1 MENELY
7 IMKTHIV
14 ETNASTQRG
23 IMKNFDYTAGT
34 DFDRAWL
41 NFELDLPLKP
51 GRNGKPN
58 PFYINRPGNPI
69 NELTDA
75 LLAPFYRPP
84 KFFFSGHRG
93 CGKSTELLH
102 LLGND
107 EIQKKYW
114 PINFSIREDADI
126 IDIDFR
132 DLLLGIGGRLF
143 REYRKQ
149 GGELPDQLLKELNN
163 WKGKVEKK
171 VTTIL
176 DGRVSGIELGAS
188 IDAFFANA
196 GMKMKLEPATRVEL
210 RQIVETDITGLIAI
224 INHIIAAI
232 YSKESR
238 IPLILID
245 DMDKPDIDR
254 ARAIFHDHREIMMQP
269 NCAIVYTVSS
279 ALFYSKDFDAIRD
292 QALFLPNIN
301 LHPMQEP
308 ANHLPSGYGTMERFV
323 SLRMDLSLIE
333 PVALELAIS
342 YSGGVFREMARVV
355 RTAIG
360 CARRRKASQINVD
373 DVEWS
378 AMEIRNEYRRILDKE
393 DIKLLKRIQLN
404 NRLEYSERLKPL
416 LQLLALLEYR
426 DEENWCD
433 VHPVLRALLDD

>member
-1 MENELY
+1 MN
-7 IMKTHIV
+7 
-14 ETNASTQRG
+14 Q
-23 IMKNFDYTAGT
+23 FDYLIAS

-51 GRNGKPN
+51 GKNGRPN
-58 PFYINRPGNPI
+58 PFYIDRPGNPI
-69 NELTDA
+69 AELTDA

-102 LLGND
+102 LLSNN
-107 EIQKKYW
+107 EISKKYW
-114 PINFSIREDADI
+114 PINFSIRDETDI

-132 DLLLGIGGRLF
+132 DVLLAIGSRLF
-143 REYRKQ
+143 RHYRNK

-163 WKGKVEKK
+163 WKGKVEKEIS
-171 VTTIL
+171 TIL

-224 INHIIAAI
+224 INHIAAAI
-232 YSKESR
+232 YSKERR

-245 DMDKPDIDR
+245 DMDKPDLEK
-254 ARAIFHDHREIMMQP
+254 ARAIFHDRREIMMQP

-279 ALFYSKDFDAIRD
+279 ALFYSKEFDAIRD

-301 LHPMQEP
+301 LHPQADP
-308 ANHLPSGYGTMERFV
+308 GTHIGDGYETLSRFV
-323 SLRMDLSLIE
+323 YVRMLPELIE
-333 PVALELAIS
+333 PAALDLAIT
-342 YSGGVFREMARVV
+342 YSGGVFREMARII

-360 CARRRKASQINVD
+360 YARRRKAKKIETGD
-373 DVEWS
+373 IEW
-378 AMEIRNEYRRILDKE
+378 AATEIRNEYRRILDR
-393 DIKLLKRIQLN
+393 DDLKLLKKIQEN
-404 NRLEYSERLKPL
+404 NRLEYNDRLRPL
-416 LQLLALLEYR
+416 MQLLAILEYR
-426 DEENWCD
+426 DAENWCD
-433 VHPVLRALLDD
+433 VHPVLRKLIHE